1 MRIVV
6 DGMGGDRGSKE
17 VAKGIILALEEMPQI
32 NITVVGKEE
41 VLKDAF
47 SKYKYEQNRLSIVN
61 ADEVIEMTDEPVSGC
76 RKKKTHL

>member
-6 DGMGGDRGSKE
+6 DGMGGDRGPKE

-41 VLKDAF
+41 V
-47 SKYKYEQNRLSIVN
+47 
-61 ADEVIEMTDEPVSGC
+61 
-76 RKKKTHL
+76 